1 MQLKSF
7 INKLNLC
14 KNSEAVSGQSHYF
27 FYSYKNKAS
36 LYRLLVI

>member
-14 KNSEAVSGQSHYF
+14 KNSEAVSEPVNNF
-27 FYSYKNKAS
+27 VYSKFPLGNNE
-36 LYRLLVI
+36 